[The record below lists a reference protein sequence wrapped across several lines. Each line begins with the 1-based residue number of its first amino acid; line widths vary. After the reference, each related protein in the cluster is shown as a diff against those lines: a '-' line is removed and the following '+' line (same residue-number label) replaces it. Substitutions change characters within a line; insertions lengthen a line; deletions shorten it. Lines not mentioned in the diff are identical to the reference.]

1 MGLMFYIFS
10 AADTIPLFSI
20 YPSLAFLTPT
30 LDIRSSVS
38 FGSFADVD
46 MSAFGLWLDVYNFG
60 FLLLNQH

>member
-1 MGLMFYIFS
+1 GLMFYIFS

-38 FGSFADVD
+38 LGAFADMD
-46 MSAFGLWLDVYNFG
+46 MSALRLWFYDNFIG
-60 FLLLNQH
+60 FFLLN

>member
-10 AADTIPLFSI
+10 ATDTIPLFGI
-20 YPSLAFLTPT
+20 YPSLTLFTPA
-30 LDIRSSVS
+30 LYIRSSVS